1 MRPELGG
8 GELEPVNSV
17 LARAEGR
24 SGALGQYRRLT
35 RVDRF
40 GIWLSSR
47 SLRKA
52 LGDASGKRLGDFG
65 CGFEAR
71 TSRLMATSVSSRVLV
86 DLALS
91 DELKS
96 DPKVVAIEGRLP
108 QALEVIPDGSL
119 DITLC
124 MSVLEHLTEP
134 GRMLSELRRIT
145 APGGV
150 CVVNVPTWR
159 GKWFLEFSAFRLGLS
174 PAEEMDD
181 HQTYYDPKDL
191 WPLLVRAG
199 FLPHGIKCRRH
210 KFGLNTLGICR
221 LDARRAPV

>member
-1 MRPELGG
+1 MGPELDSR
-8 GELEPVNSV
+8 EFEPVSSD

-24 SGALGQYRRLT
+24 SGALGQHHRLT

-40 GIWLSSR
+40 GMWLSSR

-52 LGDASGKRLGDFG
+52 VGDASGKRLGDFG

-71 TSRLMATSVSSRVLV
+71 TSRPMATSVSSRVLV
-86 DLALS
+86 DLAVS
-91 DELKS
+91 DELKA
-96 DPKVVAIEGRLP
+96 DPKVIAFEGRLP
-108 QALEVIPDGSL
+108 QAMGEIPDASL

-124 MSVLEHLTEP
+124 MSVVEHLTEP
-134 GRMLSELRRIT
+134 DRMLSEMRRVT

-150 CVVNVPTWR
+150 CVINVPTWR
-159 GKWFLEFSAFRLGLS
+159 GKWFLEFSAFRLALS

-181 HQTYYDPKDL
+181 HKTYYDPKDL

-210 KFGLNTLGICR
+210 KFGLNTLAVCR
-221 LDARRAPV
+221 VDARRAPL